1 MDLGDFMSMSASR
14 KKNSQGLQLDEIFL
28 DKAQEQA
35 GFWSDEMAARPVSSR
50 KDIGEFATARAR
62 PANDDVRRPRRAT
75 QPFVGSRHF
84 LLAFA
89 AMLGVGLLF
98 ATLTGIASGAGLAG
112 LLRDP
117 ARFAAVW
124 AAIAVVAG
132 IPWLV
137 ALSAHRQAA
146 SNDMLRR
153 ILMATQRIYEPNA
166 IADDAG
172 RRINASFDQMFADID
187 DRMAMLDARSA
198 QLADQI
204 AAAMYRST
212 EAADANIT
220 NMRSIVEASDIQRE
234 ALQRTGMLISTE
246 ILPVIAKLETTVLS
260 LEAVSQNAG
269 GILNAVGGQ
278 LQQSTQEL
286 RTCLELFNS
295 ANHNVAPELERRM
308 LRFEASLAQLP
319 EQLDATIGRL
329 SPLSETVADAA
340 MLSAANI
347 EVIDQLAKDIT
358 AALEHS
364 RTVVSAIAPE
374 TATMFHEALD
384 THVAQF
390 RDMAG
395 TVVAQE
401 ASRVSAL
408 SRQLEELAGTASAV
422 VGKLQQPVT
431 LVTAAADQAL
441 ASVSESMSGLDQR
454 IEASIR
460 TSIAELQTAA
470 ERIVI
475 AVNREVE
482 ASAMGLQTRL
492 AASSTELMQRVNSD
506 TARFESLIGE
516 TAERTSGR
524 LTEALQDLPSMLA
537 QRVETE
543 IAKVDGSLKGT
554 ILAISDQ
561 MRSAVDALPGR
572 FNVLTRDTLA
582 ELEAG
587 LERSFSEMAERSQ
600 GLSEEF
606 RRTASETTDE
616 VLQNYVDFIYLAV
629 ERFRSEMEQANRSFA
644 SDVAAKL
651 PPLAIDTE
659 VALSTEASADPA
671 EIPADR

>member
-1 MDLGDFMSMSASR
+1 MDLGDFMNMSASR

-35 GFWSDEMAARPVSSR
+35 GFWSDDMAARPVSSR
-50 KDIGEFATARAR
+50 RDIGEFATAKTR
-62 PANDDVRRPRRAT
+62 PANDDARRPRRVA
-75 QPFVGSRHF
+75 QPFVGSRYF

-89 AMLGVGLLF
+89 AMLGLCLLF
-98 ATLTGIASGAGLAG
+98 ATLTGIVSGVGLAG

-124 AAIAVVAG
+124 AAIAVIAAL
-132 IPWLV
+132 PWMV

-220 NMRSIVEASDIQRE
+220 NMRSIVEASEVQRE
-234 ALQRTGMLISTE
+234 ALQRTGMTISTE
-246 ILPVIAKLETTVLS
+246 ILPVIARLETTVLS

-269 GILNAVGGQ
+269 GILGAVGGQ

-308 LRFEASLAQLP
+308 LRFEASIAQLP
-319 EQLDATIGRL
+319 EQLDATIARL

-358 AALEHS
+358 ATLEHS
-364 RTVVSAIAPE
+364 RAVVATISPA
-374 TATMFHEALD
+374 TATMFHEALES
-384 THVAQF
+384 HVAQF

-395 TVVAQE
+395 TVVTQE

-408 SRQLEELAGTASAV
+408 SQQLEELARTASAV
-422 VGKLQQPVT
+422 VGKLQQPVA
-431 LVTAAADQAL
+431 LVTAAAEQAL
-441 ASVSESMSGLDQR
+441 AGVSESMSGLDQR
-454 IEASIR
+454 LEAGIR
-460 TSIAELQTAA
+460 TSVAALQESA
-470 ERIVI
+470 ERIVN
-475 AVNREVE
+475 AVNRDVE

-492 AASSTELMQRVNSD
+492 AATSTELMQRVNSD

-543 IAKVDGSLKGT
+543 IAKVDGSLRGT

-561 MRSAVDALPGR
+561 MRSAVDALPGH
-572 FNVLTRDTLA
+572 FNLLTRETLGA
-582 ELEAG
+582 LEAS
-587 LERSFSEMAERSQ
+587 LERSFSEIAERSQ

-616 VLQNYVDFIYLAV
+616 VLQSYVDFIYLAV

-644 SDVAAKL
+644 NELAAKL
-651 PPLAIDTE
+651 PPPAIDAE
-659 VALSTEASADPA
+659 VATAASA
-671 EIPADR
+671 ESEDR

>member
-1 MDLGDFMSMSASR
+1 MDLGDFMNMSASR

-35 GFWSDEMAARPVSSR
+35 GFWTDEMAVRPVSSR
-50 KDIGEFATARAR
+50 KDIGEFAAVKAR
-62 PANDDVRRPRRAT
+62 PANDDARRPRRTA
-75 QPFVGSRHF
+75 QPFVGSPHF

-89 AMLGVGLLF
+89 AMLGMGLLF
-98 ATLTGIASGAGLAG
+98 ATLTGIASGTGLAG

-117 ARFAAVW
+117 ARFAAFW
-124 AAIAVVAG
+124 AAIAVFAG
-132 IPWLV
+132 FPWLV

-153 ILMATQRIYEPNA
+153 ILLATQRIYEPNA

-234 ALQRTGMLISTE
+234 ALQRTGMMISTE

-269 GILNAVGGQ
+269 GILGAVGGQ

-308 LRFEASLAQLP
+308 RRFEASIAQLP

-340 MLSAANI
+340 MLSTANI

-358 AALEHS
+358 SALAHS
-364 RTVVSAIAPE
+364 RTLVTAIAPD
-374 TATMFHEALD
+374 TAAMFREALEA
-384 THVAQF
+384 HVAQF
-390 RDMAG
+390 RAMAG
-395 TVVAQE
+395 NLVAQE
-401 ASRVSAL
+401 TSRVSTL
-408 SRQLEELAGTASAV
+408 SQELEALAGTASAV
-422 VGKLQQPVT
+422 VDKLQQPVA
-431 LVTAAADQAL
+431 LVTTAADQAL
-441 ASVSESMSGLDQR
+441 ASVSESISRLDQR
-454 IEASIR
+454 IETGIR
-460 TSIAELQTAA
+460 TSVAELQEQA
-470 ERIVI
+470 ERIVN
-475 AVNREVE
+475 AVNRDIE
-482 ASAMGLQTRL
+482 ASTMSLQTRL

-537 QRVETE
+537 QRVEAE

-572 FNVLTRDTLA
+572 FNVLTRETLG

-629 ERFRSEMEQANRSFA
+629 ERFRSEMERANRSFA
-644 SDVAAKL
+644 NDVAAKL
-651 PPLAIDTE
+651 PSPAIDTE
-659 VALSTEASADPA
+659 VALSTDVSARAGED
-671 EIPADR
+671 PADR